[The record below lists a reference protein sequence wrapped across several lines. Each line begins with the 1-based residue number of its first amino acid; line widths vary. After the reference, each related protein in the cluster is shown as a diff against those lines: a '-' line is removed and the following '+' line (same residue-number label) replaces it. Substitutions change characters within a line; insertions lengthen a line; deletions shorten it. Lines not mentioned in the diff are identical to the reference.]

1 MVELTVQLPESAL
14 AALRKDPGEFA
25 NEMLIA
31 AAVKWY
37 ELGIVSQEKAAEIAG
52 LSRADFISALN
63 RLHVSPLQY
72 SPEELREE
80 LRDADYREVINAFPL
95 FDLKNDDIDPK
106 SGPKLNIDS
115 TISVTWLGLNPN

>member
-25 NEMLIA
+25 SEMRIA
-31 AAVKWY
+31 ASVKWY
-37 ELGIVSQEKAAEIAG
+37 ELCIISQEKAAEIAG

-80 LRDADYREVINAFPL
+80 LRDAD
-95 FDLKNDDIDPK
+95 
-106 SGPKLNIDS
+106 
-115 TISVTWLGLNPN
+115 